1 MFEGGKKFE
10 RITRKNFGKKKKKIE
25 EENGLERIRDV

>member
-10 RITRKNFGKKKKKIE
+10 RITRKNFGKKKKK

>member
-10 RITRKNFGKKKKKIE
+10 RITRKNFGKKKKKK